1 MDGFRQLLESD
12 MKKSAMVNFFNKKF
26 MHKNIILDPN
36 DNKLSFGYLLF
47 YVQTHFSA
55 YYGMYQ
61 LIAMT

>member
-36 DNKLSFGYLLF
+36 DNKLSFGYQLF
-47 YVQTHFSA
+47 MSRLTLV
-55 YYGMYQ
+55 
-61 LIAMT
+61 LITVCINLAMT